1 LVQSITTKRQLVV
14 QMLRTYEQR
23 GDAMRCL
30 DNQGKIA
37 WKATPRFLTI
47 LADADREAEADLQD
61 FP

>member
-1 LVQSITTKRQLVV
+1 MQSITTKRQLVV

-30 DNQGKIA
+30 DNQGKVA
-37 WKATPRFLTI
+37 WKATPRFLTM

>member
-1 LVQSITTKRQLVV
+1 LVQSITTKRKLVV

>member
-37 WKATPRFLTI
+37 WKATPRFLTM

>member
-1 LVQSITTKRQLVV
+1 VQSITTKRQLVV